1 MKETDVGD
9 KEVKDEDIRI
19 IVSNNMNPS
28 VEHLVAEL
36 IDYEQ
41 QIEFYKVAA
50 ERKGDSEKLKIIEL
64 CTRKM
69 AEVKQAI
76 QPDRWYRRKRIFIAW
91 ELLHRIGEEL
101 VPFMD
106 KDTLMAEMDK
116 IVMHIKVSSLP
127 DTVKNDLL
135 LRLDRERTAL
145 GQPNPDIPRAAAALK
160 TAMNIYNDFTDDRF
174 WDIWAKKLNAFVYAV
189 MLAIF
194 GVVLVHRAC
203 RPEGWHGAEFEGL
216 SIATIILLG
225 GMGGLVSGIITGE
238 REYLPKGHFWI
249 STLYYALVRPLMGA
263 VAAVVMFWLL
273 QNHLFINI
281 VTEPAGIVQKA
292 DLAAASMGPEV
303 QRQLLSVASSPKP
316 PVSEPVKKDGTG
328 APQSNEFSSLITL
341 KAAKGK
347 EGYMY
352 AFLLFLAGFSGDKLL
367 KSIADRANAR
377 LIAQAE
383 KTREVK

>member
-1 MKETDVGD
+1 MKDGET
-9 KEVKDEDIRI
+9 RI
-19 IVSNNMNPS
+19 IVSKNMNPS

-41 QIEFYKVAA
+41 QIEFYRASAEKEGNA
-50 ERKGDSEKLKIIEL
+50 ERLKIIEL

-69 AEVKQAI
+69 AEVKRAI

-106 KDTLMAEMDK
+106 EDTLIAEMDK

-127 DTVKNDLL
+127 DVVKNDLL

-145 GQPNPDIPRAAAALK
+145 GQQNPDVPRAAAALK
-160 TAMNIYNDFTDDRF
+160 TALNIYNDFTDDRF

-189 MLAIF
+189 MLALF
-194 GVVLVHRAC
+194 GLVLVHKAC
-203 RPEGWHGAEFEGL
+203 RPEGWHGSEFQGL
-216 SIATIILLG
+216 SMATIILLG
-225 GMGGLVSGIITGE
+225 GMGGLTSGIITGE

-263 VAAVVMFWLL
+263 VAAVFMFWML

-281 VTEPAGIVQKA
+281 VTEPAGVIQKA
-292 DLAAASMGPEV
+292 DIATASVGPEV
-303 QRQLLSVASSPKP
+303 KKQLSAVTPSQKPSVA
-316 PVSEPVKKDGTG
+316 EPVKKDGAG
-328 APQSNEFSSLITL
+328 APPSNEFSALINL
-341 KAAKGK
+341 KVEKGK
-347 EGYMY
+347 EGICMPSFSFWPVSR
-352 AFLLFLAGFSGDKLL
+352 ATSFLSPSPTG
-367 KSIADRANAR
+367 
-377 LIAQAE
+377 LI
-383 KTREVK
+383 RD